1 MPRARP
7 LRRAAKRRLM
17 MVSIVLFR
25 HGCVKG
31 KPPGQSRVSAHGKT
45 ARHILTFFLNMTR
58 SVLFLREKHDRIR
71 RLWTFIGKELASM
84 ETNVLDWLEVT
95 AAACPDKPAFLD
107 EDSAVTFADV
117 RREAR
122 IIGTAAGKVPRR
134 AKAAHCRH
142 ERAQRAHA
150 GRVSRRG
157 VCRLLL
163 RPDGRDDARAPAQ
176 LYFKHAGHR
185 SDDRAARVL
194 RQGEDAGL
202 FRHDPDR
209 GGAARGQRGRRR
221 CSRTAAHA
229 PESSTR
235 CTSSSPPARP
245 ARPRASSRRST
256 RSCAT
261 SRTTPA

>member
-1 MPRARP
+1 
-7 LRRAAKRRLM
+7 
-17 MVSIVLFR
+17 
-25 HGCVKG
+25 
-31 KPPGQSRVSAHGKT
+31 
-45 ARHILTFFLNMTR
+45 
-58 SVLFLREKHDRIR
+58 
-71 RLWTFIGKELASM
+71 M

-122 IIGTAAGKVPRR
+122 IIGTAAAKFR
-134 AKAAHCRH
+134 AGHKAAHRRD
-142 ERAQRAHA
+142 ERAQRAHP

-157 VCRLLL
+157 IRRLLL

-176 LYFKHAGHR
+176 LYFKYARHR

-194 RQGEDAGL
+194 RQGQDAGIQRRRSSL
-202 FRHDPDR
+202 RR
-209 GGAARGQRGRRR
+209 ICSRAARTPR
-221 CSRTAAHA
+221 CWLTAARA
-229 PESSTR
+229 RASSTR

-245 ARPRASSRRST
+245 VRPRASSRRST